1 MEDRVFPEDE
11 EDEEGAGLVVG
22 IKLPSLE
29 LFLENVGL
37 ECPRRGSP
45 PRSSLLPEGPATLR
59 LCPGEL
65 PGAAAK
71 FGDGALDPDDD
82 TLNW

>member
-11 EDEEGAGLVVG
+11 EEGAGLVVG

-45 PRSSLLPEGPATLR
+45 RSSLLLDGPATLR

-65 PGAAAK
+65 PGTAVV
-71 FGDGALDPDDD
+71 FGDEALDPD
-82 TLNW
+82 TLN